1 MNSMDSIE
9 ERTRAAL
16 DGSAFVAWMLPPS
29 SARPA
34 RAKGT
39 MTITTETITRPRRIR
54 HVGVAALARQLG
66 LSTPH
71 VSQVLSGQRQSRKV
85 IEAAKNSGLVV
96 SVERMRQ

>member
-1 MNSMDSIE
+1 MDVNRVVS
-9 ERTRAAL
+9 
-16 DGSAFVAWMLPPS
+16 
-29 SARPA
+29 
-34 RAKGT
+34 
-39 MTITTETITRPRRIR
+39 RPRRIR